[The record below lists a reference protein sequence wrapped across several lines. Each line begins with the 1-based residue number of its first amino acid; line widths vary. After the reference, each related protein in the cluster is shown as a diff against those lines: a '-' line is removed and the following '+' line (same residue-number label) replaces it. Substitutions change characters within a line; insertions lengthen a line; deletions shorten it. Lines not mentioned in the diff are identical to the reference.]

1 MLLNA
6 MHEYACLV
14 LTTDAFPDEMKQI
27 QWAKVTWQAACDDLG
42 VHYECSEHMTQLV
55 SLQHYYCSTKLNDK
69 AA

>member
-14 LTTDAFPDEMKQI
+14 LTTDAFPDEVKQV
-27 QWAKVTWQAACDDLG
+27 QWAEVTWQTACEDLR
-42 VHYECSEHMTQLV
+42 VHYECSQCISRLV
-55 SLQHYYCSTKLNDK
+55 SLQHYYRTTELNDK